1 MMKRTRISQRMS
13 QHIMLLKLTRTMA
26 FLRRNTLTYRV
37 DMFISQTNLFVNR
50 KMKNILYP
58 LFP

>member
-1 MMKRTRISQRMS
+1 MTKRTRISQRMP

-26 FLRRNTLTYRV
+26 FLRKNKLTYRV
-37 DMFISQTNLFVNR
+37 DMCISQTNPFVNR

-58 LFP
+58 IIP